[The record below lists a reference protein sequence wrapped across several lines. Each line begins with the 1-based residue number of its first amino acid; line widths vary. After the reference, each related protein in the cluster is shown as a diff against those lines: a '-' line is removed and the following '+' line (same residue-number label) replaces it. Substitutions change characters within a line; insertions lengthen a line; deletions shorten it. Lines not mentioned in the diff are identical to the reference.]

1 MNEPS
6 ILIEPTFKT
15 RVSDDGILE
24 IRSQGSFVPEL
35 AQAIIRQVEDYIDI
49 CGVPAGILLD
59 MRHSANLSIVRLSH
73 LIDRLTDYEATLVA
87 VLFDTDTQLQLAV
100 LLHNTLNNH
109 EQVAYF
115 IEEDAARIFLA
126 ADFPQPANT
135 RR

>member
-1 MNEPS
+1 
-6 ILIEPTFKT
+6 
-15 RVSDDGILE
+15 
-24 IRSQGSFVPEL
+24 
-35 AQAIIRQVEDYIDI
+35 
-49 CGVPAGILLD
+49 